1 MKNIIIGMALIVI
14 TAASCNN
21 GSNTTSDKNTN
32 TDSTS
37 QVNNSS
43 AKEPGSST
51 NTNTN
56 VAGSIQEM
64 VGQYLQMKNALAND
78 NGKDAATAG
87 NAFVESM
94 GKMDKTNLPA
104 DKKKIWNDLSD
115 DAKEMA
121 EHIGK
126 NAGDIAH
133 QREHFDMLSKDMY
146 DMVKA
151 FGATQT
157 LYNDYCPMYNN
168 KKGAMWLSETKDIKN
183 PYLGKKMPTCGE
195 VKEEMKP

>member
-1 MKNIIIGMALIVI
+1 MALIAI

-21 GSNTTSDKNTN
+21 GNNNTPDKNTN
-32 TDSTS
+32 KDSTT
-37 QVNNSS
+37 QGNNSS
-43 AKEPGSST
+43 AATST

-56 VAGSIQEM
+56 VAGSMQEM
-64 VGQYLQMKNALAND
+64 ISQYLQMKNALAND

-94 GKMDKTNLPA
+94 GKMDKTNLTP

-151 FGATQT
+151 FGTTQT

-168 KKGAMWLSETKDIKN
+168 KKGATWLSETKEIKN
-183 PYLGKKMPTCGE
+183 PYLGKEMPTCGE
-195 VKEEMKP
+195 VKEEIKQ

>member
-1 MKNIIIGMALIVI
+1 MKNIIIGMALIAI
-14 TAASCNN
+14 TAASCNSGGN
-21 GSNTTSDKNTN
+21 NTSDKNTN

-43 AKEPGSST
+43 AATSN

-56 VAGSIQEM
+56 VAGSMQEM
-64 VGQYLQMKNALAND
+64 VSQYLQMKNALAND
-78 NGKDAATAG
+78 NGNDAATAG

-94 GKMDKTNLPA
+94 GKMDKTNLTP
-104 DKKKIWNDLSD
+104 DKKKIWNDISD

-151 FGATQT
+151 FGTTQT

-168 KKGAMWLSETKDIKN
+168 KKGATWLSETKDIKN
-183 PYLGKKMPTCGE
+183 PYLGKKMPACGE
-195 VKEEMKP
+195 VKEEIKQ